1 MENSCKGQKGGCLA
15 SSDAGI
21 TVDQK

>member
-15 SSDAGI
+15 SSDAGS